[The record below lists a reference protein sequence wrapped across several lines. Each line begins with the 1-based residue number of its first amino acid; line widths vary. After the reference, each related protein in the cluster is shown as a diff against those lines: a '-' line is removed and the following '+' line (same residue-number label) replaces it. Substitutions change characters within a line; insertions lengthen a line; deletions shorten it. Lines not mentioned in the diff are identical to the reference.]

1 MIDRCQNAADAHDGL
16 EQQDVNVL
24 KLLYLIRYIDDIK
37 ANIENISILMIDD
50 IHADKIT
57 LRASIAASLDRLL
70 TQNYISRNGDTYTF
84 LTDEEQDV
92 AVEIKNTSVD
102 SAQIVQ
108 SISQTVY
115 GEIYPAKKF
124 KYGRYD
130 FAYDQYVDETLNG
143 ASCGGMRLRI
153 VTAAADFL
161 EGGEARLLMESQIN
175 NEAIVVLSADTP
187 YYDELEQAMRIR
199 KYVKKRNVSQMP
211 ESFQRIIRD
220 RNDEAR
226 RLESHAR
233 SLIEKA
239 IVDGKFYVHGEIL
252 EQRSGSAKEK
262 LDGAMTSLVES
273 VYSKLNYVNRFA
285 DSDADILEIL
295 NGAYEETGIA
305 GTGANNEEALNE
317 ISQWLELKNQNGVG
331 GTISMGDVQRRFQ
344 ALPFG
349 WREIDIAA
357 LVARLVVQQK
367 IQIRYG
373 GAVVEKDDRRL
384 VDYLRKKSEIDKA
397 IVVRKVAPPE
407 ELIRKSVAFLRD
419 YKNAMDVPTDADALN
434 SYVLAIFEAKR
445 EYCQKLL
452 DNYYSNGTY
461 DEISGEVV
469 QTCCFVVSNYHIEQ
483 YAGNY
488 IRLVDYTSS
497 SEKEQQFQVA
507 SNRYTKTT
515 ASFMSVPGT
524 PVCYWLSSRILTAF
538 KKPLVGDVSSTRQG
552 LKTSDDKRFIRLFY
566 EVDASKIGAGVC
578 SLEAASRSRKKWF
591 WLNKGGQIRWYG
603 NNIHLINWENDG
615 KEIKEYATQLTGSYS
630 KNITAIDAY
639 FKHCI
644 SWPQI
649 SMSRPSF
656 RFIPDGFIFAS
667 AGPSLFVNDEAQKWY
682 MLGLLNSS
690 VTQNILDAINPT
702 INFGVSD
709 ILKVPFVYTSEHK
722 DEVEYA
728 VKKLV
733 SIAVENWNAQELSW
747 DFKRNP
753 LI

>member
-1 MIDRCQNAADAHDGL
+1 MSWR
-16 EQQDVNVL
+16 
-24 KLLYLIRYIDDIK
+24 
-37 ANIENISILMIDD
+37 
-50 IHADKIT
+50 
-57 LRASIAASLDRLL
+57 RA
-70 TQNYISRNGDTYTF
+70 F
-84 LTDEEQDV
+84 
-92 AVEIKNTSVD
+92 
-102 SAQIVQ
+102 
-108 SISQTVY
+108 
-115 GEIYPAKKF
+115 
-124 KYGRYD
+124 
-130 FAYDQYVDETLNG
+130 
-143 ASCGGMRLRI
+143 
-153 VTAAADFL
+153 
-161 EGGEARLLMESQIN
+161 
-175 NEAIVVLSADTP
+175 
-187 YYDELEQAMRIR
+187 
-199 KYVKKRNVSQMP
+199 
-211 ESFQRIIRD
+211 
-220 RNDEAR
+220 
-226 RLESHAR
+226 
-233 SLIEKA
+233 
-239 IVDGKFYVHGEIL
+239 
-252 EQRSGSAKEK
+252 
-262 LDGAMTSLVES
+262 
-273 VYSKLNYVNRFA
+273 
-285 DSDADILEIL
+285 
-295 NGAYEETGIA
+295 
-305 GTGANNEEALNE
+305 
-317 ISQWLELKNQNGVG
+317 
-331 GTISMGDVQRRFQ
+331 
-344 ALPFG
+344 
-349 WREIDIAA
+349 
-357 LVARLVVQQK
+357 
-367 IQIRYG
+367 
-373 GAVVEKDDRRL
+373 
-384 VDYLRKKSEIDKA
+384 
-397 IVVRKVAPPE
+397 
-407 ELIRKSVAFLRD
+407 
-419 YKNAMDVPTDADALN
+419 
-434 SYVLAIFEAKR
+434 
-445 EYCQKLL
+445 
-452 DNYYSNGTY
+452 